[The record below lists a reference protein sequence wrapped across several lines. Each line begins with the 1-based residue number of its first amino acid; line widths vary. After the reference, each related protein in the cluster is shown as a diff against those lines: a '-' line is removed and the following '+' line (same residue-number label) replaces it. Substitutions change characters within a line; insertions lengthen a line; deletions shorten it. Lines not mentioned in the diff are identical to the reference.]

1 MAMLFRALLFLYPR
15 TYRREF
21 GGEMAL
27 VFEQARTA
35 LGNKLSACL
44 SFYAREVAGLCAG
57 AVCEHMHV
65 LTLSP
70 ESSSI
75 RRLNMR
81 RFPTSTITLMIVIL
95 AGVVLT
101 IENAHTV
108 QMKYEPGAMSVWN
121 TMPAFFT
128 IGFGLVCC
136 AAVAGWAILFAVRRS
151 GIHRLDNVQTWSD
164 QK

>member
-44 SFYAREVAGLCAG
+44 SFYAREIAGLFAG

-65 LTLSP
+65 LTLAA
-70 ESSSI
+70 ESNAI
-75 RRLNMR
+75 RRLEMR
-81 RFPTSTITLMIVIL
+81 RLPMATVTLIIVIL

-101 IENAHTV
+101 
-108 QMKYEPGAMSVWN
+108 
-121 TMPAFFT
+121 
-128 IGFGLVCC
+128 
-136 AAVAGWAILFAVRRS
+136 
-151 GIHRLDNVQTWSD
+151 
-164 QK
+164 